1 MNPLEFS
8 NNVINSIN
16 IVASLIPFPFAG
28 NYLLIEL
35 YLPSTV
41 STGLW
46 ISSIVGLGIFIGIT
60 YVLFLKSLIALQSIV
75 HIETNKVSN
84 LSSPKMKKTVRI
96 ESTTPIKAFMKKDL
110 SIASRDFMAMRFLI
124 MPILLPIISVLLFP
138 PSASITL
145 QNYLGS
151 VCSCFFIECVI

>member
-1 MNPLEFS
+1 
-8 NNVINSIN
+8 
-16 IVASLIPFPFAG
+16 
-28 NYLLIEL
+28 
-35 YLPSTV
+35 
-41 STGLW
+41 
-46 ISSIVGLGIFIGIT
+46 
-60 YVLFLKSLIALQSIV
+60 
-75 HIETNKVSN
+75 
-84 LSSPKMKKTVRI
+84 MKKTVRI

-151 VCSCFFIECVI
+151 VVPVFLLSALYELMSAVMLTFGFLNIEITGSSNLGIYSHSSSGSSDWKVKLFNI